1 LSGIR
6 LHHPTLRAGE
16 GTTLTYVVE
25 LPLDYAKEE
34 GARDRTKQ
42 NCPTCGKPHLRKA
55 LHLHLDAA
63 GDVIVAPAIY
73 EQLKSIPTM
82 AGLELSNEVAEP
94 PPLLIGAVHRD
105 KARII
110 EVPLSGNGKAHITP
124 EHTKYEARDRLQAP
138 FVPVLDELNLKADK
152 KASVKRREKKSTFII
167 SKKGESSG

>member
-1 LSGIR
+1 MPGIR

-25 LPLDYAKEE
+25 LPLDYAQEE

-42 NCPTCGKPHLRKA
+42 DCPTCGKPHLRKA

-82 AGLELSNEVAEP
+82 AGLELANEVAEP
-94 PPLLIGAVHRD
+94 PPLFLGAVHRD

-110 EVPLSGNGKAHITP
+110 EVPLSGNGHKPHVVP
-124 EHTKYEARDRLQAP
+124 EQTKYQARDRLQAP
-138 FVPVLDELNLKADK
+138 FVPVLEELQLKADK
-152 KASVKRREKKSTFII
+152 KASVKRREKKSTFVI
-167 SKKGESSG
+167 SKKGE